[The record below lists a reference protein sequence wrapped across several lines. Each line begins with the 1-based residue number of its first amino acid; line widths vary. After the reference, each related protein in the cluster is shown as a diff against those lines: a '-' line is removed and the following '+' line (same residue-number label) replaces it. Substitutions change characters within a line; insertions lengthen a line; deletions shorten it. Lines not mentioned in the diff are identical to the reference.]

1 MSANSSLVWFRH
13 DLRLDDNPA
22 LAGAIE
28 RGSPVIPVF
37 VWAPQEEGAWPHG
50 AASRWWLHQSLQR
63 LDGDLRGR
71 GARLIIREG
80 QSLSQLQQLIDETG
94 ADAVFWNRRYEP
106 AAIARDT
113 AVKKELR
120 ARGIAAESFNGN
132 LLFEPWEVATREGK
146 PFQVFTAFWRAA
158 SALAEPAAPLAAPTS
173 LTAPERWPES
183 IALEALSLEPRIDW
197 AAGLRE
203 IWQPGAAG
211 ANQCFQRFFD
221 QAIPRYKIARDF
233 PGEPGTSRL
242 SPHLHF
248 GEISPRRVWHDVQ
261 GWLPLARRNGT
272 AEHGETFLKEL
283 GWREFAHHLLF
294 HFPHTAEQPLRS
306 RFERF
311 PVEDD
316 PKLLTAWQKGRTG
329 YPIVDAGMRELWH
342 TGWMHNR
349 VRMIVASF
357 LVKDL
362 LASWTSGAKWFWY
375 TLVDAD
381 LANNTLGWQWTSG
394 CGADAAP
401 FFLIFNPVT
410 QSQKFDPRGVY
421 LRHWLPELAAL
432 PDKWLHEPWR
442 APVDVLQQAGVVP
455 GQTYPNPIVDHNVA
469 RKRALEAFKSI

>member
-183 IALEALSLEPRIDW
+183 IALEALSLE
-197 AAGLRE
+197 
-203 IWQPGAAG
+203 
-211 ANQCFQRFFD
+211 
-221 QAIPRYKIARDF
+221 
-233 PGEPGTSRL
+233 
-242 SPHLHF
+242 
-248 GEISPRRVWHDVQ
+248 
-261 GWLPLARRNGT
+261 
-272 AEHGETFLKEL
+272 
-283 GWREFAHHLLF
+283 
-294 HFPHTAEQPLRS
+294 
-306 RFERF
+306 
-311 PVEDD
+311 
-316 PKLLTAWQKGRTG
+316 
-329 YPIVDAGMRELWH
+329 
-342 TGWMHNR
+342 
-349 VRMIVASF
+349 
-357 LVKDL
+357 
-362 LASWTSGAKWFWY
+362 
-375 TLVDAD
+375 
-381 LANNTLGWQWTSG
+381 
-394 CGADAAP
+394 
-401 FFLIFNPVT
+401 
-410 QSQKFDPRGVY
+410 
-421 LRHWLPELAAL
+421 
-432 PDKWLHEPWR
+432 
-442 APVDVLQQAGVVP
+442 
-455 GQTYPNPIVDHNVA
+455 
-469 RKRALEAFKSI
+469 